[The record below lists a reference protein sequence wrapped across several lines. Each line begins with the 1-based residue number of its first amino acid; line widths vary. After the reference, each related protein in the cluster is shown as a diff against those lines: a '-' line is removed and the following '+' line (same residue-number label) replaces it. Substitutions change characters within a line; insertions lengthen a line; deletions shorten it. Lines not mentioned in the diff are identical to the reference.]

1 MTSSH
6 AAAVLVLRGPRALG
20 FSKFSLPG
28 VSMPCGKVEPGETP
42 AEAALREGKEETGLD
57 LELLPEQP
65 FIGFD
70 TVGQKIVHTYR
81 AKVVGG
87 QLIDTAPNEGTPFW
101 ASIQAIAT
109 GPYWH
114 YNQRALRHF
123 GIRPPLT
130 GKFHSHITI
139 QDLPLA
145 EAERAAALVGGKLT
159 VIGLARGERT
169 QTDMMITHHYVTN
182 ARGIE
187 DQYDIVALLRARA
200 LQLEESGVTVTRL
213 KLEYD
218 LLHDRSDRGQVAAA
232 LDNIYTEIHVKCD
245 VETTVREV
253 LMSSASAA
261 GWHPS
266 RNPYAK
272 SEGDRVIQFINRRFY
287 GLTSITEIDAA
298 VDAITAIAS
307 TYATVLE
314 IKYETAVYDS
324 NDNHDRW
331 WMESINK

>member
-1 MTSSH
+1 MSSH

-28 VSMPCGKVEPGETP
+28 VSMPCGRVEPGETP
-42 AEAALREGKEETGLD
+42 AITALREGKEETGLD
-57 LELLPEQP
+57 LELLPDPP
-65 FIGFD
+65 FVGFD
-70 TVGQKIVHTYR
+70 TVGRKIVHTYR

-87 QLIDTAPNEGTPFW
+87 QLIDVAPDEGTPFW

-139 QDLPLA
+139 EGLPIA
-145 EAERAAALVGGKLT
+145 EAERAATLVGGKLT
-159 VIGLARGERT
+159 VIGLARGERS

-182 ARGIE
+182 ARGLE
-187 DQYDIVALLRARA
+187 DQYDIVALLRARG
-200 LQLEESGVTVTRL
+200 LQLEASGVKVSRL

-232 LDNIYTEIHVKCD
+232 LDNLYTEIHVKCD
-245 VETTVREV
+245 VEADVREV
-253 LMSSASAA
+253 LMSAAASV

-266 RNPYAK
+266 RNPFAK
-272 SEGDRVIQFINRRFY
+272 SENGRVIQFINRRFY
-287 GLTSITEIDAA
+287 GSTTITELDTA
-298 VDAITAIAS
+298 VDTITAIAS
-307 TYATVLE
+307 TYAAVLE
-314 IKYETAVYDS
+314 VKYETAVYDS
-324 NDNHDRW
+324 NDTHDRW
-331 WMESINK
+331 WMEPLGK